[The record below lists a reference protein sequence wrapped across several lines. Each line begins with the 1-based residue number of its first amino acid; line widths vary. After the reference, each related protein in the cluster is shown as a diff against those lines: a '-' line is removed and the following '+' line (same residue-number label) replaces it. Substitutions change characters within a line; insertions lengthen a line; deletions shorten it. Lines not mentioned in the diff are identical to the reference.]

1 MVNLCLKCQGL
12 LIALVDPLQ
21 KTKKKNQEFKETGD
35 TIYIYKNELDKTFFQ
50 HDRAYGDLKDLT
62 KKKTASNQILK
73 VKHLI
78 LLKILNMI
86 DINAELHQ
94 WFTNFFIKRLQTVH
108 PKIHTNNK
116 IKQNQRLLDLATQKL
131 AEELQESIIKKF

>member
-1 MVNLCLKCQGL
+1 
-12 LIALVDPLQ
+12 
-21 KTKKKNQEFKETGD
+21 
-35 TIYIYKNELDKTFFQ
+35 
-50 HDRAYGDLKDLT
+50 
-62 KKKTASNQILK
+62 
-73 VKHLI
+73 
-78 LLKILNMI
+78 MI

-131 AEELQESIIKKF
+131 AEELQESIIKKFKKRKVYAAFKDNIWVLI